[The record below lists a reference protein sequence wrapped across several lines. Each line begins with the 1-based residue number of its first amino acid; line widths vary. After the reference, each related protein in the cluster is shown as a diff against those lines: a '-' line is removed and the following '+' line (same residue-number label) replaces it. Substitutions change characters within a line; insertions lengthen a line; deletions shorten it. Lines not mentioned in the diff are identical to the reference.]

1 MSFFSNL
8 FKSAPPENALMLRE
22 APQAQAPGVPSST
35 MPPEEKVTG
44 ADYQERIVSVRGPE
58 MACSVSAVYRATK
71 LLADTMGV
79 MPVQYQK
86 KDFEGGN
93 FVQDMRG
100 LGKRINYLLQEE
112 PNPIMTA
119 TDMWKLV
126 DINRTMLGNGFV
138 YIERDEFGFPLHL
151 YLVKQCGYNIN
162 TATYASIVYLTDQ
175 GYMTKTNVP
184 AADVMHFPNTFRYPN
199 GWGISTLQ
207 YAYETLTLNK
217 TLRSQAL
224 ETAAKGGRVKGIIS
238 EKQPAQGQGTLAFG
252 LLNPEQV
259 SNTAK
264 EMQRKFYSGQDIV
277 SMHGLES
284 FQNLSMTA
292 QDMQMFE
299 QLGLTYD
306 DVARF
311 WGVPR
316 PLLMLDTNSHY
327 NDYQNATME
336 FHTRTILPQKT
347 ANEKEIA
354 RKLIPKPDNDPLKYY
369 GFYRIHICED
379 PLMVMD
385 PERRAKVAQLKMQAG
400 LCTVNEARRDFD
412 MPAVEDGDVP
422 MASANLMTLKALI
435 AKSDASTT
443 LKPGNYTVGEP
454 PKDGEET
461 A

>member
-1 MSFFSNL
+1 MNRIFVNFFR
-8 FKSAPPENALMLRE
+8 KRE
-22 APQAQAPGVPSST
+22 APTPGVPSST
-35 MPPEEKVTG
+35 MPPEPQKVEG
-44 ADYQERIVSVRGPE
+44 GDYMERIISARSPE
-58 MACSVSAVYRATK
+58 DACSVSAVYRAMT
-71 LLADTMGV
+71 LRADTMGV
-79 MPVQYQK
+79 MPVQYRK
-86 KDFEGGN
+86 KNFEGGN
-93 FVQDMRG
+93 FTPDMRG

-119 TDMWKLV
+119 TDLWRLV
-126 DINRTMLGNGFV
+126 EINRIMFGNGFV

-151 YLVKQCGYNIN
+151 WLVKQCGYNLN
-162 TATYASIVYLTDQ
+162 NATYANIEFLTDH
-175 GYMTKTNVP
+175 GYRTEVNVP
-184 AADVMHFPNTFRYPN
+184 AEDVMFFPNTFRYPN
-199 GWGISTLQ
+199 GFGIPTLK
-207 YAYETLTLNK
+207 YAYDTLTLNR
-217 TLRSQAL
+217 TLRSQSL
-224 ETAAKGGRVKGIIS
+224 ETAAKGGRIKGIIS

-259 SNTAK
+259 NNTAN
-264 EMQRKFYSGQDIV
+264 EMQKKFYSGHDIV

-311 WGVPR
+311 WGAPR

-347 ANEKEIA
+347 GNEKEIF
-354 RKLIPKPDNDPLKYY
+354 RKLIGFKDY
-369 GFYRIHICED
+369 GVRDIHICED

-385 PERRAKVAQLKMQAG
+385 PERRAKVARMKMEAG
-400 LCTVNEARRDFD
+400 INTINEARRDFD

-435 AKSDASTT
+435 AKSDASTQ

-454 PKDGEET
+454 PKEGEET

>member
-1 MSFFSNL
+1 MDNIFANL
-8 FKSAPPENALMLRE
+8 FRYRQRE
-22 APQAQAPGVPSST
+22 APAPGVPLST
-35 MPPEEKVTG
+35 MPPEPPKVEG
-44 ADYQERIVSVRGPE
+44 GDYMERIVATRSPE
-58 MACSVSAVYRATK
+58 AACSVSAVYRAVT
-71 LLADTMGV
+71 LRGDTMGV
-79 MPVQYQK
+79 MPVQYRK

-112 PNPIMTA
+112 ANPIMTA
-119 TDMWKLV
+119 PDLWNLV
-126 DINRTMLGNGFV
+126 ELNRTLTGNGFV

-151 YLVKQCGYNIN
+151 WLIKECGYNIN
-162 TATYASIVYLTDQ
+162 TATYASIVFLTDK
-175 GYMTKTNVP
+175 GYRTEVNVP
-184 AADVMHFPNTFRYPN
+184 TSNVLHFPNNFRYPN
-199 GWGISTLQ
+199 GWGKSTLL
-207 YAYETLTLNK
+207 YAFEALTLNR

-224 ETAAKGGRVKGIIS
+224 DTAAKGGRIKGIIS
-238 EKQPAQGQGTLAFG
+238 EKQPTQGQGTLAFG
-252 LLNPEQV
+252 LLNQDEV
-259 SNTAK
+259 HKTAQ
-264 EMQRKFYSGQDIV
+264 EMQKKFYSGHDIV

-292 QDMQMFE
+292 QDMQMLE
-299 QLGLTYD
+299 QLGITYD
-306 DVARF
+306 DVARY

-336 FHTRTILPQKT
+336 FHTRTILPLKSR
-347 ANEKEIA
+347 NEKEIA
-354 RKLIPKPDNDPLKYY
+354 RKIILKPENNPLKYY
-369 GFYRIHICED
+369 GVYDIHICED

-400 LCTVNEARRDFD
+400 LCTVNEARREFD

-443 LKPGNYTVGEP
+443 LKPGNYVVDDSNNNNQNQEQQ
-454 PKDGEET
+454 
-461 A
+461 

>member
-1 MSFFSNL
+1 MDNFFANM
-8 FKSAPPENALMLRE
+8 FRKRE
-22 APQAQAPGVPSST
+22 APIGGVPAST
-35 MPPEEKVTG
+35 MPDDAPLGKG
-44 ADYQERIVSVRGPE
+44 QDAGSGSYQEKIVAVRSQE
-58 MACSVSAVYRATK
+58 VACSVSAVYRATQ
-71 LLADTMGV
+71 LRADVMGV

-86 KDFEGGN
+86 KDFDGGN
-93 FVQDMRG
+93 FTTDMRG
-100 LGKRINYLLQEE
+100 IGRRLNYLMQEE

-119 TDMWKLV
+119 TDLRRLV
-126 DINRTMLGNGFV
+126 EINRLMTGNAFV
-138 YIERDEFGFPLHL
+138 YIERDEFDYPLHL
-151 YLVKQCGYNIN
+151 WLVRQCGYNIN
-162 TATYASIVYLTDQ
+162 NATYASITFLTDH
-175 GYMTKTNVP
+175 GYKTLTNVP
-184 AADVMHFPNTFRYPN
+184 AKDVMHFPNTFRMPN
-199 GWGISTLQ
+199 GWGISTLR

-224 ETAAKGGRVKGIIS
+224 DTAAKGGRVKGFIS
-238 EKQPAQGQGTLAFG
+238 EQPPTSGYSPISQGMFDKTESDAY
-252 LLNPEQV
+252 
-259 SNTAK
+259 AK
-264 EMQRKFYSGQDIV
+264 EINDRVYTQDIV
-277 SMHGLES
+277 SLRGLDK
-284 FQNLSMTA
+284 FTATSMTA

-336 FHTRTILPQKT
+336 FHTRTILPLKT
-347 ANEKEIA
+347 GNEKEIA
-354 RKLIPKPDNDPLKYY
+354 RKLIGFKDY
-369 GFYRIHICED
+369 GIRRIHICED

-435 AKSDASTT
+435 AKSDAAQQ

-454 PKDGEET
+454 PKEGEESSS
-461 A
+461 

>member
-8 FKSAPPENALMLRE
+8 FKAATPENAIMVRE
-22 APQAQAPGVPSST
+22 ASVPGVPSST
-35 MPPEEKVTG
+35 MPPEPPKVEG
-44 ADYQERIVSVRGPE
+44 GDYMERIVATRSPE
-58 MACSVSAVYRATK
+58 AACSVSAVYRAVT
-71 LLADTMGV
+71 LRGDTMGV
-79 MPVQYQK
+79 MPVQYRK

-112 PNPIMTA
+112 ANPIMTA
-119 TDMWKLV
+119 PDLWNLV
-126 DINRTMLGNGFV
+126 ELNRTLTGNGFV

-151 YLVKQCGYNIN
+151 WLVKECGYNIN
-162 TATYASIVYLTDQ
+162 TATYASIVYLTDH
-175 GYMTKTNVP
+175 GYVTEVNVP
-184 AADVMHFPNTFRYPN
+184 T
-199 GWGISTLQ
+199 SL
-207 YAYETLTLNK
+207 YAFEALTLNR

-224 ETAAKGGRVKGIIS
+224 DTAAKGGRIKGIIS
-238 EKQPAQGQGTLAFG
+238 EKQPAMLQGTLAAG
-252 LLNPEQV
+252 LLNRGEVQR
-259 SNTAK
+259 SAQ
-264 EMQRKFYSGQDIV
+264 EMQKKFYSGHDIV

-292 QDMQMFE
+292 QDMQMLE
-299 QLGLTYD
+299 QLGITYD
-306 DVARF
+306 DVARY

-336 FHTRTILPQKT
+336 FHTRTILPLKNR
-347 ANEKEIA
+347 NEKEIA
-354 RKLIPKPDNDPLKYY
+354 RKLIGMKDY
-369 GFYRIHICED
+369 GTRDIHICED

-435 AKSDASTT
+435 AKSDASTQ
-443 LKPGNYTVGEP
+443 LKPGTYTVGEP
-454 PKDGEET
+454 PKEGEET

>member
-8 FKSAPPENALMLRE
+8 FRMATPENAIMVRE
-22 APQAQAPGVPSST
+22 ASVPGVPSST
-35 MPPEEKVTG
+35 MPPEPPKVEG
-44 ADYQERIVSVRGPE
+44 GDYMERIVATRTPE
-58 MACSVSAVYRATK
+58 AACSVSAVYRAVT
-71 LLADTMGV
+71 LRGDTMGV
-79 MPVQYQK
+79 MPVQYRK

-112 PNPIMTA
+112 ANPIMTA
-119 TDMWKLV
+119 PDLWNLV
-126 DINRTMLGNGFV
+126 ELNRTLTGNGFV
-138 YIERDEFGFPLHL
+138 YVERDEFGFPLHL
-151 YLVKQCGYNIN
+151 WLVKQCGYNIN
-162 TATYASIVYLTDQ
+162 TATYASIVYLTDH
-175 GYMTKTNVP
+175 GYVTLTNVP
-184 AADVMHFPNTFRYPN
+184 TSDVLHFPNNFRYPN
-199 GWGISTLQ
+199 GWGKSTLL
-207 YAYETLTLNK
+207 YAFEALTLNR

-224 ETAAKGGRVKGIIS
+224 DTAAKGGRIKGIIS
-238 EKQPAQGQGTLAFG
+238 EKTPPPNTGTFAYGNLNMGEMSKSAQ
-252 LLNPEQV
+252 
-259 SNTAK
+259 
-264 EMQRKFYSGQDIV
+264 EMQKKFYSGHDIV

-292 QDMQMFE
+292 QDMQMLE
-299 QLGLTYD
+299 QLGITYD
-306 DVARF
+306 DVARY

-336 FHTRTILPQKT
+336 FHTRTILPLKNR
-347 ANEKEIA
+347 NEKEIA
-354 RKLIPKPDNDPLKYY
+354 RKIIQKPENNPLKYY
-369 GFYRIHICED
+369 GVYDIHICED

-435 AKSDASTT
+435 AKSDAAQQ

-454 PKDGEET
+454 PKEGEES
-461 A
+461 

>member
-1 MSFFSNL
+1 MGIFNL
-8 FKSAPPENALMLRE
+8 FAPTGTIPIRQRE
-22 APQAQAPGVPSST
+22 ASAPGVP
-35 MPPEEKVTG
+35 VTTDPG
-44 ADYQERIVSVRGPE
+44 HPSNQEVKGGTWQSRIVYARSPE
-58 MACSVSAVYRATK
+58 VACSVSAVYRATN
-71 LLADTMGV
+71 LRADTMGV
-79 MPVQYQK
+79 MPVQYRK
-86 KDFEGGN
+86 KDFAGGN
-93 FVQDMRG
+93 FVLDMRG
-100 LGKRINYLLQEE
+100 LGRRINYLLQEE

-119 TDMWKLV
+119 TDLWRLV
-126 DINRTMLGNGFV
+126 EINRLFYGNGFV
-138 YIERDEFGFPLHL
+138 YIERDEFGFPAHL
-151 YLVKQCGYNIN
+151 WLIRQCGYNIN
-162 TATYASIVYLTDQ
+162 NATYASIEFLTDH
-175 GYMTKTNVP
+175 GYEVKTNVP
-184 AADVMHFPNTFRYPN
+184 AADVLHFPNTFRYPN
-199 GWGISTLQ
+199 GLGKSTLQ
-207 YAYETLTLNK
+207 FAYETLTLNK

-224 ETAAKGGRVKGIIS
+224 DTAAKGGRVKGFIGEQPPAAGYSPIS
-238 EKQPAQGQGTLAFG
+238 SG
-252 LLNPEQV
+252 LFDP
-259 SNTAK
+259 K
-264 EMQRKFYSGQDIV
+264 EGKAYAREINNEVYQQDIV
-277 SMHGLES
+277 FLRAADK
-284 FQNLSMTA
+284 FTPTSMTA

-347 ANEKEIA
+347 SNEKEIA
-354 RKLIPKPDNDPLKYY
+354 RKLIGFNDY
-369 GFYRIHICED
+369 GVRDIHICED

-454 PKDGEET
+454 PKEGEET

>member
-1 MSFFSNL
+1 MNRIFETIFR
-8 FKSAPPENALMLRE
+8 SARKRE
-22 APQAQAPGVPSST
+22 AETPGVPSST
-35 MPPEEKVTG
+35 MPPEPQKPTG
-44 ADYQERIVSVRGPE
+44 ADYAERIVAARSPE
-58 MACSVSAVYRATK
+58 AACSVSAVYRAMT
-71 LLADTMGV
+71 LRADTMGV
-79 MPVQYQK
+79 MPVQYRK
-86 KDFEGGN
+86 KNFEGGN
-93 FVQDMRG
+93 FTQDMRG

-119 TDMWKLV
+119 TDLWKLV
-126 DINRTMLGNGFV
+126 EINRIMFGNGFV
-138 YIERDEFGFPLHL
+138 YIERDEFGFPAQLW
-151 YLVKQCGYNIN
+151 LVKQCGYNLN
-162 TATYASIVYLTDQ
+162 NATYANIEFLTNH
-175 GYMTKTNVP
+175 GYRTEVNVP
-184 AADVMHFPNTFRYPN
+184 SEDVLFFPNTFRYPN
-199 GWGISTLQ
+199 GFGIPTLK

-238 EKQPAQGQGTLAFG
+238 EKQPTQGQGTLAFG

-259 SNTAK
+259 NSTAQ
-264 EMQRKFYSGQDIV
+264 EMQKKFYSGQDIV

-354 RKLIPKPDNDPLKYY
+354 RKLIPRPNNDPLKYY
-369 GFYRIHICED
+369 GVYRIHICED

-443 LKPGNYTVGEP
+443 LKPGNYVVDDPNNNQNQE
-454 PKDGEET
+454 
-461 A
+461 

>member
-8 FKSAPPENALMLRE
+8 FKAATPENAIMMRE
-22 APQAQAPGVPSST
+22 ASVPGVPSST
-35 MPPEEKVTG
+35 TPPEPPKVEG
-44 ADYQERIVSVRGPE
+44 GDYMERIVSTRSPE
-58 MACSVSAVYRATK
+58 DACSVSAVYRAMT
-71 LLADTMGV
+71 LRADTMGV
-79 MPVQYQK
+79 MPVQYRK
-86 KDFEGGN
+86 KDFERGN
-93 FVQDMRG
+93 FMPDMRG

-119 TDMWKLV
+119 TDLWKLV
-126 DINRTMLGNGFV
+126 EINRIMFGNGFV
-138 YIERDEFGFPLHL
+138 FIERDEFGFPLYL
-151 YLVKQCGYNIN
+151 WLVKQCGYNLN
-162 TATYASIVYLTDQ
+162 NATYANIEFLTDH
-175 GYMTKTNVP
+175 GYRTEVNVP
-184 AADVMHFPNTFRYPN
+184 AEDVLFFPNTFRYPN
-199 GWGISTLQ
+199 GFGIPTLK
-207 YAYETLTLNK
+207 YAYDTLTLNR
-217 TLRSQAL
+217 TLLSQSL
-224 ETAAKGGRVKGIIS
+224 ETAAKGGRIKGIIS

-259 SNTAK
+259 NNTAN
-264 EMQRKFYSGQDIV
+264 EMQKKFYSGHDIV

-347 ANEKEIA
+347 GNEKEIA
-354 RKLIPKPDNDPLKYY
+354 RKLIGFKDY
-369 GFYRIHICED
+369 GTRDIHICED

-435 AKSDASTT
+435 AKSDASTQ

-454 PKDGEET
+454 PKEGEET

>member
-8 FKSAPPENALMLRE
+8 FKAATPENALMLRE
-22 APQAQAPGVPSST
+22 ATPTPGVPSST
-35 MPPEEKVTG
+35 MPPEPQKPTG
-44 ADYQERIVSVRGPE
+44 ADYQERIVAASSPE
-58 MACSVSAVYRATK
+58 AACSVSAVYRATK
-71 LLADTMGV
+71 LLSDTMGV

-126 DINRTMLGNGFV
+126 DINRTLYGNGFV
-138 YIERDEFGFPLHL
+138 YIERDEFDFPAHL
-151 YLVKQCGYNIN
+151 WLIKKCGYNIN
-162 TATYASIVYLTDQ
+162 TATYASITFLTDR
-175 GYMTKTNVP
+175 GYVTLANVP
-184 AADVMHFPNTFRYPN
+184 ASDVMHFPNTFRYAN

-224 ETAAKGGRVKGIIS
+224 ETAAKGGRIKGIIS
-238 EKQPAQGQGTLAFG
+238 EKQPAQGAGTLSFG
-252 LLNPEQV
+252 LLNQGEVQK
-259 SNTAK
+259 TAQ
-264 EMQRKFYSGQDIV
+264 EMQKMFYSGQDIV

-336 FHTRTILPQKT
+336 FHTRTILPQKA
-347 ANEKEIA
+347 ANEKEIG
-354 RKLIPKPDNDPLKYY
+354 RKLIGFKDY
-369 GFYRIHICED
+369 GVRRIHICED

-385 PERRAKVAQLKMQAG
+385 PERRAKVALMKLQASIA
-400 LCTVNEARRDFD
+400 TPNEIRQEFD
-412 MPAVEDGDVP
+412 MPTVENGNEP

-443 LKPGNYTVGEP
+443 LKPGTYTVDDPNNNNNQNQEQQ
-454 PKDGEET
+454 
-461 A
+461 